1 MRCSPGNGTE
11 LNGPAPNGRCRTR
24 QCNLRGQLLER
35 KPPNPKGAIMSK
47 IEKGKLLLREQLD
60 AMSKGE
66 NIESARVLRDY
77 ELDFASGGIAFNF
90 SKMDL

>member
-1 MRCSPGNGTE
+1 
-11 LNGPAPNGRCRTR
+11 
-24 QCNLRGQLLER
+24 
-35 KPPNPKGAIMSK
+35 MSK